1 MVDIFSVYSVS
12 SVRGIHILTPPS
24 NSFSPHSYS
33 LRTFA
38 SMKIIGLTGGI
49 GSGKSTVADLFQT
62 LSIPIYE
69 SDSRAKTLMNT
80 NAELRKKIEM
90 LLGSQAYVN
99 GEINRPWIAEQVFG
113 NKDLLQQLNSIVH
126 PAVQT
131 DALTWANAPEQAKSP
146 YVIKESA
153 ILFEENLAEHLD
165 GIILVVA
172 PASIRIERVMKR
184 DGLTKTQI
192 EERIQHQW
200 TDEKKIPL
208 SDYVVYNDGERS
220 IIEQVIDIDRMIRTT
235 TKN

>member
-1 MVDIFSVYSVS
+1 
-12 SVRGIHILTPPS
+12 
-24 NSFSPHSYS
+24 
-33 LRTFA
+33 
-38 SMKIIGLTGGI
+38 MKIIGLTGGI
-49 GSGKSTVADLFQT
+49 GSGKSTVADLFLT
-62 LSIPIYE
+62 LGIPVYE
-69 SDSRAKTLMNT
+69 SDSRAKILMNT
-80 NAELRKKIEM
+80 NVELRKKIEM

-131 DALTWANAPEQAKSP
+131 DALTWANSPEQAKSP

-172 PASIRIERVMKR
+172 PASIRIVRVMKR

-220 IIEQVIDIDRMIRTT
+220 IIEQVIDIDRMIRAT